1 MKCNM
6 EKGPNEDASIPL
18 RRGKKIIKGSRR
30 GKGNWWERG
39 MEMGNMIRCGKAGE
53 EHRGP

>member
-6 EKGPNEDASIPL
+6 EKCPEEDASIPL

-30 GKGNWWERG
+30 GKGKWWERG
-39 MEMGNMIRCGKAGE
+39 REMGNMIRCGKAGE